1 MARTRATLQPRA
13 TRADAAAKRAAAE
26 ADAKRAYPTTPSGV
40 ALKNKSSDRSRDRRD
55 ASAGAKK
62 AATAKTPKRVSLE
75 ALKAL
80 TGTQLRVF
88 WPLDNAFFKGKVVE
102 FDRFTMQHRVR
113 YEDGDAEWLE
123 LFRERVRW
131 DQPPSDDARA
141 ALAAAAREPPKVFF
155 GAETKPKAA
164 GNKNPRDPATKKSVT
179 DGCAKSA
186 TKSAKTKRGVPPVAA
201 DDAGAE
207 GKKNKKPRVGDASA
221 KASPRATA
229 KPSKPSEMKPAAPE
243 PTITHDAKR
252 ASVGTHAAAMRAI
265 ATRAE
270 DASADPSP
278 IAVADSVPAPP
289 AVPPAPATVP
299 SAPYAGIYAGSK
311 IDTILR
317 VAVPALCAAGARGL
331 RPIDILEALFAAGK
345 GHALADRK
353 AKIIGVAAA
362 LDRGAAVGILRKLQ
376 VNGRTKRYQLAMFD
390 LPREFELERPGAS
403 KPKKPKPKPA
413 VDGAPSEPAP
423 KPTRTPPTR
432 DAAPPARYHA
442 GAEIADFADV
452 LEAAEAT
459 SHGPQIQPHMKLSEE
474 EAWARH
480 SESVWEP
487 LAPEAVR
494 DAWVCCE
501 APGCGKWRRVPAV
514 VAARVDQEPDAK
526 WRCVD
531 SRDARFARCDAPQEL
546 PSDDID
552 ERVALTNRA
561 EEKRERKR
569 RLDREYRIRKRM
581 RVLNE
586 RRMEALVAF
595 DGEEEDPPSVA
606 AILHVIGDEED
617 AYVMLTIAYP
627 PPPPARRRRAY
638 ARRGAP
644 AGGPRGVADAVAAA
658 RAKKGKRPYAPG
670 RFATLQS
677 LWANAPP
684 PRKRTVPAGLIE
696 AMRRHGAFAVSRRVN
711 VAGTAPSATASPVTS
726 ADVAEVVLRFRR
738 LDVSPRDMCGLRAA
752 SPEPIDEDHTRVLLT
767 PTIVARTAVLPGF
780 AFVPAPAADAEEGA
794 LFAWE
799 TLEPRRAPAEVEE
812 DDETLGDMQRR
823 LVSDAQPTAAGDSAI
838 KGWGRVGARRAR
850 VRGDRVRARFKE
862 AARANFEAWRALP
875 SSQARDEARERTLK
889 DSEPAFLTDVPVLGG
904 APFWRVPAWTH
915 PHWPLGGA
923 SDISPPPKKQRKLP
937 RVWRGKDLDMIV
949 FGRNERL
956 EWARKTGMFLARA
969 RTALGDRRL
978 HRNAWGG
985 SVLDSVLGAMLTQ
998 NVSDVLSSSAIM
1010 NLAARFPGEGAT
1022 AAPQATALPE
1032 PCFEESVDVEMR
1044 AATIASVPPSAET
1057 LSVVNETVA
1066 ALIAIAAETAEAAA
1080 ALSAVTGLFPGGDA
1094 EEAERR
1100 LAPPV
1105 NVEDDDENENIASAV
1120 RSRLLPPSSPIPP
1133 ELVSAASGASAFIAA
1148 GGVARP
1154 LPAAI
1159 SPPSTPAAAAAPR
1172 VVVSPARTPPSLSPA
1187 LPPPAPRS
1195 GWVPYRKKTKDQIV
1209 REERLALAAK
1219 ALLVPDPCPRPAET
1233 RDLIDW
1239 RAVMHAPLEEVV
1251 ECIQCRGM
1259 HYMLAQ
1265 RIQRVLRRVES
1276 ERNGE
1281 LSLEFLRDCPTDVAR
1296 GYLLSMEGYGVKTV
1310 SCILL
1315 LALYR
1320 ADFPVDVNVGRIMA
1334 RLGWVPLETEEAL
1347 EELSQYAPE
1356 PAVYKFLRER
1366 LNSFGLQTLF
1376 ELHYHMITLGKVFC
1390 EKRTPNCAACPLRDM
1405 CEYASSGGKRQQKE
1419 DHRDGPEPAPARAAA
1434 VPVETAE
1441 GREELEPEPDATST
1455 RNPAGATSDAATPE
1469 TTPAPSPADDLESV
1483 LAAGA
1488 AWDSGGRPPVG
1499 APAVLLLDSG
1509 AGWPEARLA
1518 HARLSRAVHPDKCAD
1533 ARAAHA
1539 FELVTAARNA
1549 MAPGVPEDDALG
1561 LGAFAVRDEVVRVD
1575 ADGEVVVGPRGSL
1588 GNPTERGDGAF
1599 EPARKPTAYR
1609 RDGAGRLGDIE
1620 DVGGASG
1627 AKDASRPD
1635 KGFARAAAEAAASHA
1650 ASPLQ
1655 LRTRPAAMS
1664 TTRVRHELI
1673 AWSLPA
1679 DMIPEAL
1686 KRRAPEVDAD
1696 CYLAVRCLLPSALA
1710 EATRAGAHAGCEV
1723 TPLSVLVPCRAAMYA
1738 KFPLHGT
1745 YFQTNELFLDART
1758 AAAPVMVP
1766 ARRLEFAP
1774 TVSVFLGS
1782 SVASICRGMSRAEV
1796 AAAFT
1801 HRAVC
1806 VRSWDAEAGGRP
1818 RPLPRWACPFAPKAN
1833 TLGPAPGEE
1842 RAFVGG
1848 ERGGSRAFAV
1858 AEVATGGFSRGFS
1871 FAEIDPSRETGS
1883 REAARGGISGGAG
1896 SPETPAPPTGGTVS
1910 SADPWGPPRP
1920 APPPVNAED
1929 AFESDEDAMDER
1941 WDVLE
1946 TFPDRERGSTRDPE
1960 APPDGERARGVD
1972 TAFPMRRHRSP
1983 EGGDPRWNVG
1993 VLAAFAA
2000 RRRAAAAARRKKK
2013 ATRDG
2018 SGPSG
2023 SGSGSAER
2031 QKREPNIQTFFSPAA

>member
-1 MARTRATLQPRA
+1 MRPPKRTSIVARTRATLQPRA
-13 TRADAAAKRAAAE
+13 TRADAAVKRAAAE

-40 ALKNKSSDRSRDRRD
+40 ALKNKSSERCRDPRKL

-62 AATAKTPKRVSLE
+62 TATAKTPKRVSLE

-80 TGTQLRVF
+80 TGTRLRVF
-88 WPLDNAFFKGKVVE
+88 WPLENAFFKGKVVA
-102 FDRFTMQHRVR
+102 FDRFTMKHHVR

-131 DQPPSDDARA
+131 DQPPSDAARA
-141 ALAAAAREPPKVFF
+141 ALAAAAREPPTQSVIVE
-155 GAETKPKAA
+155 A
-164 GNKNPRDPATKKSVT
+164 ATKRKAPFVSKGSLAVRKKGGKET
-179 DGCAKSA
+179 GRAKAA
-186 TKSAKTKRGVPPVAA
+186 TKSAKTKP
-201 DDAGAE
+201 E
-207 GKKNKKPRVGDASA
+207 ASA
-221 KASPRATA
+221 RRARLSETTSFRLSSQPATRNAKSASAATHA
-229 KPSKPSEMKPAAPE
+229 L
-243 PTITHDAKR
+243 
-252 ASVGTHAAAMRAI
+252 GTHALATYAA
-265 ATRAE
+265 ATHAE
-270 DASADPSP
+270 DASAEPSP
-278 IAVADSVPAPP
+278 IAVADSVPATP
-289 AVPPAPATVP
+289 AVLPAPAT
-299 SAPYAGIYAGSK
+299 APASTPHAGIYAGSK
-311 IDTILR
+311 IDIILS
-317 VAVPALCAAGARGL
+317 VAVPALRAAGARGL
-331 RPIDILEALFAAGK
+331 RSVDILEALYAAGK

-353 AKIIGVAAA
+353 AKKVGVLAA
-362 LDRGAAVGILRKLQ
+362 LHRGAAVGILRKLL
-376 VNGRTKRYQLAMFD
+376 VGGATKRYQLAAFD
-390 LPREFELERPGAS
+390 PPSEFELEPPRAS
-403 KPKKPKPKPA
+403 KPKPPKPRP
-413 VDGAPSEPAP
+413 VDGTPSELAP

-432 DAAPPARYHA
+432 GAAPPARYRA
-442 GAEIADFADV
+442 GADFADV
-452 LEAAEAT
+452 LEEAEAA
-459 SHGPQIQPHMKLSEE
+459 SHGPAMQPHMKLSEE
-474 EAWARH
+474 EAWACH

-514 VAARVDQEPDAK
+514 VAARVDEASDAG

-552 ERVALTNRA
+552 ERVALTSRA

-569 RLDREYRIRKRM
+569 HLDREYRIRKRA
-581 RVLNE
+581 RVLEE
-586 RRMEALVAF
+586 RHAEALRAF
-595 DGEEEDPPSVA
+595 ADEEDPRPRVA
-606 AILHVIGDEED
+606 VILLVVGDEED
-617 AYVMLTIAYP
+617 AYVMLTIAFPAP
-627 PPPPARRRRAY
+627 PRASRRSAY
-638 ARRGAP
+638 ARRDAR
-644 AGGPRGVADAVAAA
+644 AVGPRRVADAAAAA
-658 RAKKGKRPYAPG
+658 RARKGKRPYGPG
-670 RFATLQS
+670 GFATLQS

-684 PRKRTVPAGLIE
+684 PRKRVVPAGLIE
-696 AMRRHGAFAVSRRVN
+696 AMRRHGAFTVSHRVN
-711 VAGTAPSATASPVTS
+711 VAGAAPNANASPVTA
-726 ADVAEVVLRFRR
+726 ADVAEVVRRFRR
-738 LDVSPRDMCGLRAA
+738 LDVSPRDSCGLRAV
-752 SPEPIDEDHTRVLLT
+752 SPEPIEENHTRVLLT
-767 PTIVARTAVLPGF
+767 PTIVAQTAVPPGF
-780 AFVPAPAADAEEGA
+780 AFVPAPAAEPEEGA
-794 LFAWE
+794 LYASE
-799 TLEPRRAPAEVEE
+799 TLEPRSARAEEEE
-812 DDETLGDMQRR
+812 DDDVTLGDMRR
-823 LVSDAQPTAAGDSAI
+823 SLLANARPASADDGAEDGPAPDASPI
-838 KGWGRVGARRAR
+838 EGWGRVGARRAR
-850 VRGDRVRARFKE
+850 VRGDRVRARFQE
-862 AARANFEAWRALP
+862 AAIANFEAWRALP
-875 SSQARDEARERTLK
+875 SSRARDEARKRALEAP
-889 DSEPAFLTDVPVLGG
+889 EPAFLADVPVLGG

-923 SDISPPPKKQRKLP
+923 GHADPPPKKQRKLP

-949 FGRNERL
+949 FGRDERL

-1022 AAPQATALPE
+1022 AAARAAAPPEAFFDDDDDAT
-1032 PCFEESVDVEMR
+1032 R
-1044 AATIASVPPSAET
+1044 AATFASAPASAPASAET
-1057 LSVVNETVA
+1057 LSVVNETIA
-1066 ALIAIAAETAEAAA
+1066 ALVAGAAETAEAAA
-1080 ALSAVTGLFPGGDA
+1080 AMCAVMGLSPGLPDA
-1094 EEAERR
+1094 ERSLS

-1105 NVEDDDENENIASAV
+1105 NAEDEENDGVPAF
-1120 RSRLLPPSSPIPP
+1120 RSPTSISPIPP

-1154 LPAAI
+1154 FPAA
-1159 SPPSTPAAAAAPR
+1159 PSTPSTPSTAPR
-1172 VVVSPARTPPSLSPA
+1172 RYAVSPARTPPSVSAPESA
-1187 LPPPAPRS
+1187 PAPRS
-1195 GWVPYRKKTKDQIV
+1195 GWVPHRPRKKTKDQIV
-1209 REERLALAAK
+1209 REERLALAAR
-1219 ALLVPDPCPRPAET
+1219 ALLVPDPSPRPAET
-1233 RDLIDW
+1233 HDLIDW
-1239 RAVMHAPLEEVV
+1239 RAVMRAPLEEVV
-1251 ECIQCRGM
+1251 ECIRCRGM

-1265 RIQRVLRRVES
+1265 RIQRVLRRVEG

-1356 PAVYKFLRER
+1356 PAVYTFLRER

-1405 CEYASSGGKRQQKE
+1405 CEYASSGGKRRQKE
-1419 DHRDGPEPAPARAAA
+1419 SDRPGEPEPAPARAAA

-1441 GREELEPEPDATST
+1441 REPEPA
-1455 RNPAGATSDAATPE
+1455 REKLAATPE
-1469 TTPAPSPADDLESV
+1469 TPAPETPRNANELESV

-1488 AWDSGGRPPVG
+1488 TWESGGRPPVG
-1499 APAVLLLDSG
+1499 APAVLLLDPG
-1509 AGWPEARLA
+1509 AGWAEAKLA

-1533 ARAAHA
+1533 ARAARA
-1539 FELVTAARNA
+1539 FELVTAARGA
-1549 MAPGVPEDDALG
+1549 MAPAVPEDDAHGDAWRL
-1561 LGAFAVRDEVVRVD
+1561 VRDDVVRVD

-1588 GNPTERGDGAF
+1588 STAPEGGFAA
-1599 EPARKPTAYR
+1599 ARAAEETR
-1609 RDGAGRLGDIE
+1609 RDARGADLADIE
-1620 DVGGASG
+1620 DVFRD
-1627 AKDASRPD
+1627 AKEPAAVPSRPD

-1664 TTRVRHELI
+1664 PTRVRHELV

-1679 DMIPEAL
+1679 EMIPEAL
-1686 KRRAPEVDAD
+1686 RRRAPDVDTD
-1696 CYLAVRCLLPSALA
+1696 CYLAVRCLLPSAVA
-1710 EATRAGAHAGCEV
+1710 AAARASANAGCEV

-1758 AAAPVMVP
+1758 AAAPAMVP

-1774 TVSVFLGS
+1774 TVSVLLGS

-1796 AAAFT
+1796 AAAFA

-1806 VRSWDAEAGGRP
+1806 VRSWDADGGGRP
-1818 RPLPRWACPFAPKAN
+1818 RPLPKWACPFAPKAN

-1842 RAFVGG
+1842 RAFV
-1848 ERGGSRAFAV
+1848 ESHPD
-1858 AEVATGGFSRGFS
+1858 TGAGFYTTPVLSS
-1871 FAEIDPSRETGS
+1871 LAAGS
-1883 REAARGGISGGAG
+1883 REAARDGDSAPPGPGSASRGTAG
-1896 SPETPAPPTGGTVS
+1896 SDPRE
-1910 SADPWGPPRP
+1910 SAR
-1920 APPPVNAED
+1920 APVNVEN

-1941 WDVLE
+1941 WDL
-1946 TFPDRERGSTRDPE
+1946 FLDREISGSGSIDLPRKE
-1960 APPDGERARGVD
+1960 APRDGERAENVDNVDARPDGVLASAP
-1972 TAFPMRRHRSP
+1972 TRRRAFGP
-1983 EGGDPRWNVG
+1983 GDPGWNVG

-2000 RRRAAAAARRKKK
+2000 RRRAAAETARKKK
-2013 ATRDG
+2013 KAARDG

-2023 SGSGSAER
+2023 SGSGAAER
-2031 QKREPNIQTFFSPAA
+2031 RKREPNIQTFFSPAA

>member
-1 MARTRATLQPRA
+1 MRPPKRTSIVARTRATLQPRA
-13 TRADAAAKRAAAE
+13 TRADAAVKRAAAE

-40 ALKNKSSDRSRDRRD
+40 ALKNKSSERCRDPRKL

-62 AATAKTPKRVSLE
+62 TATAKTPKRVSLE

-80 TGTQLRVF
+80 TGTRLRVF
-88 WPLDNAFFKGKVVE
+88 WPLENAFFKGKVVA
-102 FDRFTMQHRVR
+102 FDRYTMKHHVR

-131 DQPPSDDARA
+131 DQPPSDVARA
-141 ALAAAAREPPKVFF
+141 ALAAAAREPPTQSVFVE
-155 GAETKPKAA
+155 A
-164 GNKNPRDPATKKSVT
+164 ATKRKANGSLAVKKKGGKET
-179 DGCAKSA
+179 GGAKAA
-186 TKSAKTKRGVPPVAA
+186 TKSAKTKP
-201 DDAGAE
+201 E
-207 GKKNKKPRVGDASA
+207 ASA
-221 KASPRATA
+221 RRARLSETTSFRLSSQPAMRNAKSASAATHA
-229 KPSKPSEMKPAAPE
+229 L
-243 PTITHDAKR
+243 
-252 ASVGTHAAAMRAI
+252 GTHALATYAA
-265 ATRAE
+265 ATHAE
-270 DASADPSP
+270 DASAEPSP
-278 IAVADSVPAPP
+278 IAVADSVPATP
-289 AVPPAPATVP
+289 AILPAPAT
-299 SAPYAGIYAGSK
+299 APASTPRAGIYAGSK
-311 IDTILR
+311 IDIILS
-317 VAVPALCAAGARGL
+317 VAVPALRAAGARGL
-331 RPIDILEALFAAGK
+331 RSIDILEALYAAGK

-353 AKIIGVAAA
+353 AKKVGVLAA
-362 LDRGAAVGILRKLQ
+362 LHRGATVGILRKLR
-376 VNGRTKRYQLAMFD
+376 VGGATKRYQLAAFD
-390 LPREFELERPGAS
+390 PPSEFELEPPRAS
-403 KPKKPKPKPA
+403 KPKPPKPRP
-413 VDGAPSEPAP
+413 VDGTPSELAP

-432 DAAPPARYHA
+432 GAAPPARYRA
-442 GAEIADFADV
+442 GADFADV
-452 LEAAEAT
+452 LEEAEAA
-459 SHGPQIQPHMKLSEE
+459 SHGPAMQPHMKLSEE
-474 EAWARH
+474 EAWACH

-514 VAARVDQEPDAK
+514 VAARVDEASDAG

-552 ERVALTNRA
+552 ERVALTSRA

-569 RLDREYRIRKRM
+569 HLDREYRIRKRA
-581 RVLNE
+581 RVLEE
-586 RRMEALVAF
+586 RHAEALRAF
-595 DGEEEDPPSVA
+595 ADEEDPRPRVA
-606 AILHVIGDEED
+606 VILLVVGDEED
-617 AYVMLTIAYP
+617 AYVMLTIAFPAP
-627 PPPPARRRRAY
+627 PRASRRSAY
-638 ARRGAP
+638 ARRDAR
-644 AGGPRGVADAVAAA
+644 AVGPRRVADAAAAA
-658 RAKKGKRPYAPG
+658 RARKGKRPYGPG
-670 RFATLQS
+670 GFATLQS

-684 PRKRTVPAGLIE
+684 PRKRVVPAGLIE
-696 AMRRHGAFAVSRRVN
+696 AMRRHGAFTVSHRVN
-711 VAGTAPSATASPVTS
+711 VAGTAPNANASPVTA
-726 ADVAEVVLRFRR
+726 ADVAEVVRRFRR
-738 LDVSPRDMCGLRAA
+738 LDVSPRDSCGLRAV
-752 SPEPIDEDHTRVLLT
+752 SPEPIEENHTRVLLT
-767 PTIVARTAVLPGF
+767 PTIVAQTAVPPGF
-780 AFVPAPAADAEEGA
+780 AFVPAPAAEPEEGA
-794 LFAWE
+794 LYASE
-799 TLEPRRAPAEVEE
+799 TLEPRSARVE
-812 DDETLGDMQRR
+812 DDDDDDVTLGDMRR
-823 LVSDAQPTAAGDSAI
+823 SLLANARPASADDGAEDGPAPDASPI
-838 KGWGRVGARRAR
+838 EGWGRVGARRAR
-850 VRGDRVRARFKE
+850 VRGDRVRARFQE
-862 AARANFEAWRALP
+862 AAIANFEAWRALP
-875 SSQARDEARERTLK
+875 SSRARDEARKRALEAP
-889 DSEPAFLTDVPVLGG
+889 EPAFLADVPVLGG

-923 SDISPPPKKQRKLP
+923 GHADPPPKKQRKLP

-949 FGRNERL
+949 FGRDERL

-1022 AAPQATALPE
+1022 AAPQSTAMPE
-1032 PCFEESVDVEMR
+1032 PPFEESIDDDMR
-1044 AATIASVPPSAET
+1044 VATNASAPPSAET
-1057 LSVVNETVA
+1057 LSVVDETVA
-1066 ALIAIAAETAEAAA
+1066 ALVAGAVGTAEAAA
-1080 ALSAVTGLFPGGDA
+1080 ASSAVTGLFPG
-1094 EEAERR
+1094 
-1100 LAPPV
+1100 LAPSV
-1105 NVEDDDENENIASAV
+1105 NVEDGNENVASAF
-1120 RSRLLPPSSPIPP
+1120 RSQRPPSPIPP
-1133 ELVSAASGASAFIAA
+1133 ELVSAANGASAFIAA

-1154 LPAAI
+1154 FSAAA
-1159 SPPSTPAAAAAPR
+1159 PPSTPAALPPR
-1172 VVVSPARTPPSLSPA
+1172 AVVSPARTPSSLSP
-1187 LPPPAPRS
+1187 PESSPAPKS

-1219 ALLVPDPCPRPAET
+1219 ALLVPDPSPRPAET

-1239 RAVMHAPLEEVV
+1239 RAVMCAPLEDVV

-1419 DHRDGPEPAPARAAA
+1419 DDRNVPEPAPARAAA

-1441 GREELEPEPDATST
+1441 GQPEQEPDDAT
-1455 RNPAGATSDAATPE
+1455 RNPAGHDDAAAPG
-1469 TTPAPSPADDLESV
+1469 TPAPFPANTLESV
-1483 LAAGA
+1483 LIAGA
-1488 AWDSGGRPPVG
+1488 AWDSSGRPPVG
-1499 APAVLLLDSG
+1499 APAVLLLDPG
-1509 AGWPEARLA
+1509 AGWAEARLA

-1533 ARAAHA
+1533 ERAARA
-1539 FELVTAARNA
+1539 FELVTAARGA
-1549 MAPGVPEDDALG
+1549 MAPSVPEDDVRE
-1561 LGAFAVRDEVVRVD
+1561 GAFAVRDEVVRVD

-1588 GNPTERGDGAF
+1588 STTERGGNGRTAT
-1599 EPARKPTAYR
+1599 RGPTATS
-1609 RDGAGRLGDIE
+1609 DGGLGNDEPGDIE
-1620 DVGGASG
+1620 DVGGARG

-1635 KGFARAAAEAAASHA
+1635 KGFARAAAAAAASHA

-1655 LRTRPAAMS
+1655 LRTRPAAIS

-1679 DMIPEAL
+1679 HMIPEAL
-1686 KRRAPEVDAD
+1686 KRRAPDVDAD

-1710 EATRAGAHAGCEV
+1710 EAERAGANAGCEV
-1723 TPLSVLVPCRAAMYA
+1723 TPLSILVPCRAAMYA

-1758 AAAPVMVP
+1758 AAAPITVP
-1766 ARRLEFAP
+1766 ARRLEFLP

-1818 RPLPRWACPFAPKAN
+1818 RPLPRWAFPFAPKAN

>member
-1 MARTRATLQPRA
+1 MRPPKRTSIVARTRATLQPRA
-13 TRADAAAKRAAAE
+13 TRADAAVKRAAAE

-40 ALKNKSSDRSRDRRD
+40 ALKNKISERCRDPRKL
-55 ASAGAKK
+55 ASADAKK
-62 AATAKTPKRVSLE
+62 TATAKTPKRVSLE

-80 TGTQLRVF
+80 TGTRLRVF
-88 WPLDNAFFKGKVVE
+88 WPLENAFFKGKVVA
-102 FDRFTMQHRVR
+102 FDRFTMKHRVR

-131 DQPPSDDARA
+131 DQPPSDIARA
-141 ALAAAAREPPKVFF
+141 ALAAAAREPPTQSVFVSS
-155 GAETKPKAA
+155 KAA
-164 GNKNPRDPATKKSVT
+164 GKKKSNGSLAVKKKGGKET
-179 DGCAKSA
+179 GGAKAA
-186 TKSAKTKRGVPPVAA
+186 TKSAKTKPGASARRATPSKTTSFRLSKPAVRNAKSASAA
-201 DDAGAE
+201 THALGTHALATYAAATHT
-207 GKKNKKPRVGDASA
+207 KDASA
-221 KASPRATA
+221 
-229 KPSKPSEMKPAAPE
+229 E
-243 PTITHDAKR
+243 
-252 ASVGTHAAAMRAI
+252 
-265 ATRAE
+265 
-270 DASADPSP
+270 PSP
-278 IAVADSVPAPP
+278 IAVADSVPATP
-289 AVPPAPATVP
+289 AILPAPAT
-299 SAPYAGIYAGSK
+299 APASTPHAGIYAGSK
-311 IDTILR
+311 IDIILS
-317 VAVPALCAAGARGL
+317 VAVPALRAAGARGL
-331 RPIDILEALFAAGK
+331 RSVDIMEALYAAGK

-353 AKIIGVAAA
+353 AKKVGVLAA
-362 LDRGAAVGILRKLQ
+362 LDRGAAVGILRKLR
-376 VNGRTKRYQLAMFD
+376 VGGATKRYQLAAFD
-390 LPREFELERPGAS
+390 PPSEFELEPSRAS
-403 KPKKPKPKPA
+403 KQKPPKPRP
-413 VDGAPSEPAP
+413 VDGTPSELAP

-432 DAAPPARYHA
+432 DAAPPARYRA
-442 GAEIADFADV
+442 GADFADV
-452 LEAAEAT
+452 LEEAEAA
-459 SHGPQIQPHMKLSEE
+459 SHGPAMQPHMKLSEE
-474 EAWARH
+474 EAWACH

-514 VAARVDQEPDAK
+514 VAARVDEASDAG

-531 SRDARFARCDAPQEL
+531 SRDTRFARCDAPQEL

-552 ERVALTNRA
+552 ERVALTSRA

-569 RLDREYRIRKRM
+569 HLDREYRIRKRA
-581 RVLNE
+581 RVLEE
-586 RRMEALVAF
+586 RRAEALRAF
-595 DGEEEDPPSVA
+595 ADEEDPRPRVA
-606 AILHVIGDEED
+606 VILLVVGDEED
-617 AYVMLTIAYP
+617 AYVMLTIAFPAP
-627 PPPPARRRRAY
+627 PRASRRSAY
-638 ARRGAP
+638 ARRDAR
-644 AGGPRGVADAVAAA
+644 AVSPRGVADAAAAA
-658 RAKKGKRPYAPG
+658 RARKGKRPYGPSG
-670 RFATLQS
+670 FATLQS

-684 PRKRTVPAGLIE
+684 PRKRVVPAGLIE
-696 AMRRHGAFAVSRRVN
+696 AMRRHGAFAVSHRVN
-711 VAGTAPSATASPVTS
+711 VAGAAPNANASPVTA
-726 ADVAEVVLRFRR
+726 ADVAEVVRRFRR
-738 LDVSPRDMCGLRAA
+738 LDVSPCDSCGLRAA
-752 SPEPIDEDHTRVLLT
+752 SPEPIEENHTRVLLT
-767 PTIVARTAVLPGF
+767 PTIVAQTALPPGF
-780 AFVPAPAADAEEGA
+780 AFVPAPAAEPEEGA
-794 LFAWE
+794 LYASE
-799 TLEPRRAPAEVEE
+799 TLDPRSARAEEEEEE
-812 DDETLGDMQRR
+812 DVTLGDMQRSLLANAR
-823 LVSDAQPTAAGDSAI
+823 PASADGAEDGPAPDASPI
-838 KGWGRVGARRAR
+838 EGWGRVGARRAR
-850 VRGDRVRARFKE
+850 VRGDRVRARFQE
-862 AARANFEAWRALP
+862 AAIANFEAWRALP
-875 SSQARDEARERTLK
+875 SSRARDEARKRALEAP
-889 DSEPAFLTDVPVLGG
+889 EPAFLADVPVLGG

-923 SDISPPPKKQRKLP
+923 GDADPPPKKQRKLP

-949 FGRNERL
+949 FGRDERL

-1022 AAPQATALPE
+1022 AAPQSTAMPE
-1032 PCFEESVDVEMR
+1032 PPFEESIDNDMR
-1044 AATIASVPPSAET
+1044 VATNASAPPSAET
-1057 LSVVNETVA
+1057 LSVVDETVA
-1066 ALIAIAAETAEAAA
+1066 ALVAGAVGTAEAAA
-1080 ALSAVTGLFPGGDA
+1080 ASSAVTGLFPG
-1094 EEAERR
+1094 
-1100 LAPPV
+1100 LAPSV
-1105 NVEDDDENENIASAV
+1105 NVEDGNENVASAF
-1120 RSRLLPPSSPIPP
+1120 RSQRPPSPIPP
-1133 ELVSAASGASAFIAA
+1133 ELVSAANGASAFIAA

-1154 LPAAI
+1154 FSAAT
-1159 SPPSTPAAAAAPR
+1159 PPSTPAALPPR
-1172 VVVSPARTPPSLSPA
+1172 AVVSPARTPSSLSP
-1187 LPPPAPRS
+1187 PESSPAPKS

-1219 ALLVPDPCPRPAET
+1219 ALLVPDPSPRPAET

-1239 RAVMHAPLEEVV
+1239 RAVMCAPLEDVV

-1419 DHRDGPEPAPARAAA
+1419 DDRNVPEPAPARAAA

-1441 GREELEPEPDATST
+1441 GQPEQEPDDAT
-1455 RNPAGATSDAATPE
+1455 RNPARNPAGDDDAAAPG
-1469 TTPAPSPADDLESV
+1469 TPAPFPANNLESV
-1483 LAAGA
+1483 LVAGA
-1488 AWDSGGRPPVG
+1488 AWDSSGRPPVG
-1499 APAVLLLDSG
+1499 APAVLLLDPG
-1509 AGWPEARLA
+1509 AGWAEARLA

-1533 ARAAHA
+1533 ERAARA

-1549 MAPGVPEDDALG
+1549 MAPSVPEDDVRE
-1561 LGAFAVRDEVVRVD
+1561 GAFAVRDEVVRVD

-1588 GNPTERGDGAF
+1588 STTERGGNGRTAT
-1599 EPARKPTAYR
+1599 RGPTATS
-1609 RDGAGRLGDIE
+1609 DGGLGNDEPGDIE
-1620 DVGGASG
+1620 DVGGARG

-1635 KGFARAAAEAAASHA
+1635 KGFARAAAAAAASHA

-1655 LRTRPAAMS
+1655 LRTRPAAIS

-1686 KRRAPEVDAD
+1686 KRRAPDVDAD

-1710 EATRAGAHAGCEV
+1710 EAERAGANAGCEV
-1723 TPLSVLVPCRAAMYA
+1723 TPLSILVPCRAAMYA

-1758 AAAPVMVP
+1758 AAAPIMVP
-1766 ARRLEFAP
+1766 ARRLEFLP

-1806 VRSWDAEAGGRP
+1806 VRSWDTEFGGRP

-1842 RAFVGG
+1842 RAFLGG
-1848 ERGGSRAFAV
+1848 EPGSRSRAFSVAQV
-1858 AEVATGGFSRGFS
+1858 AEVAEIGRRFSATRVSSLGGARGAAHAGGSDVAAQPAGGSVSSGDGVPRGF
-1871 FAEIDPSRETGS
+1871 
-1883 REAARGGISGGAG
+1883 ARASH
-1896 SPETPAPPTGGTVS
+1896 PA
-1910 SADPWGPPRP
+1910 
-1920 APPPVNAED
+1920 NAED

-1941 WDVLE
+1941 WDL
-1946 TFPDRERGSTRDPE
+1946 FPDRERALIPE
-1960 APPDGERARGVD
+1960 EAAPDGERLRRADVSVPARPHGPPGVV
-1972 TAFPMRRHRSP
+1972 
-1983 EGGDPRWNVG
+1983 DPRWNVG

-2000 RRRAAAAARRKKK
+2000 RRQAATVAARKKKK
-2013 ATRDG
+2013 ATRDD

-2023 SGSGSAER
+2023 SGSRPAER
-2031 QKREPNIQTFFSPAA
+2031 RKREPNIQTFFSPAA

>member
-1 MARTRATLQPRA
+1 MARTRVTLQPRA
-13 TRADAAAKRAAAE
+13 TRAAVAAKRAAAE
-26 ADAKRAYPTTPSGV
+26 ADAKRAYPITPSGV

-62 AATAKTPKRVSLE
+62 ATTAKTPKRVSLE

-88 WPLDNAFFKGKVVE
+88 WPLENTFFKGRVVA
-102 FDRFTMQHRVR
+102 FDPFTMQHRVR

-131 DQPPSDDARA
+131 DQPPGDVACA
-141 ALAAAAREPPKVFF
+141 ALAAAAREPPKSFS
-155 GAETKPKAA
+155 ETRAKPKAA
-164 GNKNPRDPATKKSVT
+164 EKKTSSHRVAKKRDAN
-179 DGCAKSA
+179 GHAMSA
-186 TKSAKTKRGVPPVAA
+186 TTSAKTASGVLPVPANDA
-201 DDAGAE
+201 DAG
-207 GKKNKKPRVGDASA
+207 GKSKSPRVGDASA

-229 KPSKPSEMKPAAPE
+229 KPSEPPE
-243 PTITHDAKR
+243 TIQAK
-252 ASVGTHAAAMRAI
+252 
-265 ATRAE
+265 
-270 DASADPSP
+270 PSP
-278 IAVADSVPAPP
+278 IAVANAFPATP
-289 AVPPAPATVP
+289 AVPPAPIAVANAFPATPAVPPAPIAVANAFPATPAVPPTPTTAP
-299 SAPYAGIYAGSK
+299 SAPHAGIYAGSK
-311 IDTILR
+311 IDTILS
-317 VAVPALCAAGARGL
+317 VAVPALRAAGARGL
-331 RPIDILEALFAAGK
+331 RSVDILEALYAAGK

-353 AKIIGVAAA
+353 AKIFGVVAA
-362 LDRGAAVGILRKLQ
+362 LDRGAAVGVLRKLQ
-376 VNGRTKRYQLAMFD
+376 VNGRTKRYQLAVFD
-390 LPREFELERPGAS
+390 VPREFELEQARAS
-403 KPKKPKPKPA
+403 KPKKPKQKLA
-413 VDGAPSEPAP
+413 VDGALPEPAP

-432 DAAPPARYHA
+432 DAAPPARYRA
-442 GAEIADFADV
+442 GAGADFTDF

-459 SHGPQIQPHMKLSEE
+459 SHGPAIQPHMKLSEE
-474 EAWARH
+474 EAWACH

-514 VAARVDQEPDAK
+514 VAARVDQEADAR
-526 WRCVD
+526 WCCAD

-569 RLDREYRIRKRM
+569 HLDREYRIRKRA

-586 RRMEALVAF
+586 RRMEALRAF
-595 DGEEEDPPSVA
+595 VDAEDPPSVA

-627 PPPPARRRRAY
+627 VPTPAKRRRTQ
-638 ARRGAP
+638 RGES
-644 AGGPRGVADAVAAA
+644 AGVPRGVLDAVAAA

-670 RFATLQS
+670 GFATLQS

-696 AMRRHGAFAVSRRVN
+696 AMWRHGATAVSHRVN
-711 VAGTAPSATASPVTS
+711 VAGTAPNANASPVTS
-726 ADVAEVVLRFRR
+726 ADVAEVVRRFRR
-738 LDVSPRDMCGLRAA
+738 LDVSPRDFCGLRAA
-752 SPEPIDEDHTRVLLT
+752 SPEPIDDNHTRVLLT
-767 PTIVARTAVLPGF
+767 PTIVAQTAVPPGF
-780 AFVPAPAADAEEGA
+780 VFVPAPAAAAEEGA

-799 TLEPRRAPAEVEE
+799 TLEPRRAREEEEE
-812 DDETLGDMQRR
+812 DDLTLGEMQRR
-823 LVSDAQPTAAGDSAI
+823 LMHDAQPAATDDSPV
-838 KGWGRVGARRAR
+838 KGWGRVGARHAR
-850 VRGDRVRARFKE
+850 VRGDRVRVRFKE
-862 AARANFEAWRALP
+862 AAQANFEAWRALP
-875 SSQARDEARERTLK
+875 SSEARDEARKRTLQA
-889 DSEPAFLTDVPVLGG
+889 SEPTFLADVPILGG

-923 SDISPPPKKQRKLP
+923 GDISPPQKKPRKLP

-949 FGRNERL
+949 FGRDERL

-1022 AAPQATALPE
+1022 AAPQSTAMPE
-1032 PCFEESVDVEMR
+1032 PPFEESIDNDMR
-1044 AATIASVPPSAET
+1044 VATNASAPPSAET
-1057 LSVVNETVA
+1057 LSVVDETVA
-1066 ALIAIAAETAEAAA
+1066 ALVAGAVGTAEAAA
-1080 ALSAVTGLFPGGDA
+1080 ASSAVTGLFPG
-1094 EEAERR
+1094 
-1100 LAPPV
+1100 LAPSV
-1105 NVEDDDENENIASAV
+1105 NVEDGNENVASAF
-1120 RSRLLPPSSPIPP
+1120 RSQRPPSPIPP
-1133 ELVSAASGASAFIAA
+1133 ELVSAANGASAFIAA

-1154 LPAAI
+1154 FSAAT
-1159 SPPSTPAAAAAPR
+1159 PPSTPAALPPR
-1172 VVVSPARTPPSLSPA
+1172 AVVSPARTPSSLSP
-1187 LPPPAPRS
+1187 PESSPAPKS

-1219 ALLVPDPCPRPAET
+1219 ALLVPDPSPRPAET

-1239 RAVMHAPLEEVV
+1239 RAVMCAPLEDVV

-1419 DHRDGPEPAPARAAA
+1419 DDRNVPEPAPARAAA

-1441 GREELEPEPDATST
+1441 GQPEQEPDDAT
-1455 RNPAGATSDAATPE
+1455 RNPARNPAGDDDAAAPG
-1469 TTPAPSPADDLESV
+1469 TPAPFPANNLESV
-1483 LAAGA
+1483 LVAGA
-1488 AWDSGGRPPVG
+1488 AWDSSGRPPVG
-1499 APAVLLLDSG
+1499 APAVLLLDPG
-1509 AGWPEARLA
+1509 AGWAEARLA

-1533 ARAAHA
+1533 ERAARA

-1549 MAPGVPEDDALG
+1549 MAPSVPEDDVRE
-1561 LGAFAVRDEVVRVD
+1561 GAFAVRDEVVRVD

-1588 GNPTERGDGAF
+1588 STTERGGNGRTAT
-1599 EPARKPTAYR
+1599 RGPTATS
-1609 RDGAGRLGDIE
+1609 DGGLGNDEPGDIE
-1620 DVGGASG
+1620 DVGGARG

-1635 KGFARAAAEAAASHA
+1635 KGFARAAAAAAASHA

-1655 LRTRPAAMS
+1655 LRTRPAAIS

-1686 KRRAPEVDAD
+1686 KRRAPDVDAD

-1710 EATRAGAHAGCEV
+1710 EAERAGANAGCEV
-1723 TPLSVLVPCRAAMYA
+1723 TPLSILVPCRAAMYA

-1758 AAAPVMVP
+1758 AAAPIMVP
-1766 ARRLEFAP
+1766 ARRLEFLP

-1806 VRSWDAEAGGRP
+1806 VRSWDTEFGGRP

-1842 RAFVGG
+1842 RAFLGG
-1848 ERGGSRAFAV
+1848 EPGSRSRAFSVAQV
-1858 AEVATGGFSRGFS
+1858 AEVAEIGRRFSATRVSSLGGARGAAHAGGSDVAAQPAGGSVSSGDGVPRGF
-1871 FAEIDPSRETGS
+1871 
-1883 REAARGGISGGAG
+1883 ARASH
-1896 SPETPAPPTGGTVS
+1896 PA
-1910 SADPWGPPRP
+1910 
-1920 APPPVNAED
+1920 NAED

-1941 WDVLE
+1941 WDL
-1946 TFPDRERGSTRDPE
+1946 FPDRERALIPE
-1960 APPDGERARGVD
+1960 EAAPDGERLRRADVSVPARPHGPPGVV
-1972 TAFPMRRHRSP
+1972 
-1983 EGGDPRWNVG
+1983 DPRWNVG

-2000 RRRAAAAARRKKK
+2000 RRQAATVAARKKKK
-2013 ATRDG
+2013 ATRDD

-2023 SGSGSAER
+2023 SGSRPAER
-2031 QKREPNIQTFFSPAA
+2031 RKREPNIQTFFSPAA